1 MTDATDRLS
10 PPAFAA
16 ERDPEDTEQAAGRQ
30 RLLVVSPPA
39 GRAAGPGTNL
49 ANVFERFAET
59 QHALG
64 DQLVGLDGF
73 LQQQGQQIT
82 ELSAQLPD
90 MKERINWLISSYYED
105 GRDARS
111 FGERLARQE
120 VGLAALTDTVRSL
133 CEAQNQWKQTIEQ
146 LLQILARAH
155 TVPVS
160 PPAGEPA

>member
-1 MTDATDRLS
+1 MPDATERLS
-10 PPAFAA
+10 PPALAA
-16 ERDPEDTEQAAGRQ
+16 EPDPEVTDQAAGRQ

-39 GRAAGPGTNL
+39 GRAANPGASL
-49 ANVFERFAET
+49 ATVFERFAET

-73 LQQQGQQIT
+73 LQQQGQQLT
-82 ELSAQLPD
+82 ELAGQLPD
-90 MKERINWLISSYYED
+90 MKERINWLIASYYED

-146 LLQILARAH
+146 LLLILARAE
-155 TVPVS
+155 TPSVP